1 MQRTNQKEFR
11 IEKVIKK
18 IGWVSNGKAVII
30 ISIVRLRKKT
40 LSRMSQYFPIIDL
53 VEMEIWIRFV

>member
-18 IGWVSNGKAVII
+18 IGWVLNGKAVII
-30 ISIVRLRKKT
+30 ISIFRLRKKT
-40 LSRMSQYFPIIDL
+40 LSKMIQYFPKRYNCFGRNGKL
-53 VEMEIWIRFV
+53 N